1 VIAITVY
8 NFTRLYYCSMGS
20 ISQPTRITPGPV
32 FGRLFADLSAE
43 TNADFERIVSRV
55 SLPPG
60 TVLFREGTPASGVF
74 IILDGKAKLS
84 LCSQGGRSVNIW
96 VAAAGAVLGLSAVL
110 SGKPHET
117 TAELLD
123 RGEIAVVQRRDLVNF
138 LHQHREAC
146 LQVVNLLSQDLHVA
160 YDRVRSLGL
169 SRSRRPSIQH
179 LH

>member
-1 VIAITVY
+1 
-8 NFTRLYYCSMGS
+8 MGS
-20 ISQPTRITPGPV
+20 IAQQSRINSAPV

-43 TNADFERIVSRV
+43 TNADFERILSRV

-60 TVLFREGTPASGVF
+60 TVLFREGTPATGVF
-74 IILDGKAKLS
+74 VILEGKAKLS
-84 LCSQGGRSVNIW
+84 LCSQGGKSVNIW
-96 VAAAGAVLGLSAVL
+96 IANPGSVLGLSAAL

-123 RGEIAVVQRRDLVNF
+123 RGDVAVVQRKELLRF

-146 LQVVNLLSQDLHVA
+146 LQVVNLLSQDLHIA

-169 SRSRRPSIQH
+169 TRSRRPSNH